1 MIWRNAVMLRLI
13 LLLIASVL
21 PATTAAQETEVDVEL
36 FLAVDV
42 SRSMT
47 EEELDIQRLG
57 YAEALTSPDVLK
69 AIQGGLLG
77 QIAITYVEWAGTGS
91 QRVVIP
97 WRLLS
102 NADQAEDIATTIAT
116 THDGGMERTSI
127 SGALEYAVADFEGN
141 GFAGLR
147 RVIDVSGDG
156 PNNQGAPVTRARDA
170 AIAEGITING
180 LPLMTEDA
188 LSHIWGI
195 PDLDA
200 YYVRCV
206 IGGPGSFVIPVLDWQ
221 AFAPAVK
228 RKLILEISQVPAQ
241 IVPVQYAPPAPFDC
255 LIGEKNYEKN
265 RRYFDEP

>member
-1 MIWRNAVMLRLI
+1 MHRLI
-13 LLLIASVL
+13 LYLIMSLLAS
-21 PATTAAQETEVDVEL
+21 AAAAQDVEVDVEL

-69 AIQGGLLG
+69 AIQSGLLG
-77 QIAITYVEWAGTGS
+77 RIAITYVEWAGTNAH
-91 QRVVIP
+91 RVVIP
-97 WRLLS
+97 WQLLS
-102 NADQAEDIATTIAT
+102 SAEDAEDIAVTIAT
-116 THDGGMERTSI
+116 NHGSSLERTSI
-127 SGALEYAVADFEGN
+127 SGVLDYAVANFQGN
-141 GFAGLR
+141 GFVGLR

-156 PNNQGAPVTRARDA
+156 PNNQGAPVIEARDA
-170 AIAEGITING
+170 ALAQGFIING

-195 PDLDA
+195 PDLDT
-200 YYVRCV
+200 YYIRCV

-228 RKLILEISQVPAQ
+228 RKLILEISQAPPQ
-241 IVPVQYAPPAPFDC
+241 IIPVQYTAPKPYDC